1 MIRHSSNHQE
11 TNKKT
16 KNRVKAMS
24 TAEMFSAG
32 VAAQYARKMVELES
46 RGNGDQLNALERVGR
61 ECGLKAR
68 ALRRIIN
75 GETRPSLTVFG
86 NIRAGYLNLCERQ
99 IEKLRH
105 EVETDKAR
113 YGDAAFADLDH
124 EIETLAEKVRQ
135 AKGR

>member
-1 MIRHSSNHQE
+1 MIRQTSNQKASKRTE
-11 TNKKT
+11 
-16 KNRVKAMS
+16 NRAKVMS

-32 VAAQYARKMVELES
+32 VAAQYARKMVEIES

-61 ECGLKAR
+61 VCGLKSR

-75 GETRPSLTVFG
+75 GETSPSLSVFAS
-86 NIRAGYLNLCERQ
+86 IRAGYLNLCERQ
-99 IEKLRH
+99 IERLRH
-105 EVETDKAR
+105 EVETDKVR
-113 YGDAAFADLDH
+113 YGDAAFADLDE